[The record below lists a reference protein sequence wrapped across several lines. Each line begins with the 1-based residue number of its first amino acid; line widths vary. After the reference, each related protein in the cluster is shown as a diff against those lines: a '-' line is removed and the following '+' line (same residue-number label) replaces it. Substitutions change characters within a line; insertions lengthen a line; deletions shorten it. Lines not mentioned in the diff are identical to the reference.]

1 MTYRN
6 RRIKTSSALMNVEY
20 NHTINTNQKS
30 FKNGEEILNLCN
42 NKEVKS
48 KLENVFDLK
57 TLDEVAKVGC
67 SVGVYTFKY
76 CKLPLTDNY
85 KDVYSIFHEMNEEFG
100 DKCYWVAPYYIDG
113 DGIVSYIS
121 LHVNNK

>member
-30 FKNGEEILNLCN
+30 FKNGQEILNLCN
-42 NKEVKS
+42 DKEVKS
-48 KLENVFDLK
+48 KLENVFELK

-76 CKLPLTDNY
+76 CKLPLKDNY

-100 DKCYWVAPYYIDG
+100 DNP
-113 DGIVSYIS
+113 SFS
-121 LHVNNK
+121 LFSENQ